1 MLAFF
6 CGYAIIC
13 AEIMTEIKYSK
24 KGTTWAIEIQGD
36 SQQEITERFWSFWNH
51 GATDGE
57 FHWLNEFRG
66 YFWTDEKRFSKSL
79 ENIFLFKML
88 NESDE
93 LREQDP
99 EGWAHCCK
107 GLKGG
112 FLPRAKELAK
122 EALDSLEAAEYF
134 GRFSDALDFQYSWND
149 QREANPLLRE
159 CNKSGE
165 IN

>member
-1 MLAFF
+1 
-6 CGYAIIC
+6 
-13 AEIMTEIKYSK
+13 MTEIKYSK

-36 SQQEITERFWSFWNH
+36 SELEINERFYSFWNH

-66 YFWTDEKRFSKSL
+66 YFWTDEKRFKKAL

-88 NESDE
+88 NESDA
-93 LREQDP
+93 LRENDP
-99 EGWAHCCK
+99 EGWQHCCK
-107 GLKGG
+107 GVKGG
-112 FLPRAKELAK
+112 FMPRAKELAK
-122 EALDSLEAAEYF
+122 EALDTLESSEYF

-149 QREANPLLRE
+149 PKDTIAPILRE

-165 IN
+165 RN

>member
-1 MLAFF
+1 
-6 CGYAIIC
+6 
-13 AEIMTEIKYSK
+13 MTEIKYSK

-36 SQQEITERFWSFWNH
+36 SELEINERFYSFWNH

-66 YFWTDEKRFSKSL
+66 YFWTDEKRFKKSL

-93 LREQDP
+93 LREQDF
-99 EGWAHCCK
+99 EGWQHCCK
-107 GLKGG
+107 GIKGG
-112 FLPRAKELAK
+112 FMPRAKELAK
-122 EALDSLEAAEYF
+122 EALDTLESSEYF

-149 QREANPLLRE
+149 PKDTIAPILRE

-165 IN
+165 RN

>member
-1 MLAFF
+1 
-6 CGYAIIC
+6 
-13 AEIMTEIKYSK
+13 MTEIKYSK

-36 SQQEITERFWSFWNH
+36 SELEINERFYSFWNH

-66 YFWTDEKRFSKSL
+66 YFWTDEKRFKKAL

-93 LREQDP
+93 LREQDF
-99 EGWAHCCK
+99 EGWQHCCK
-107 GLKGG
+107 GIKGG
-112 FLPRAKELAK
+112 FMPRAKELAK
-122 EALDSLEAAEYF
+122 EALDTLESSEYF

-149 QREANPLLRE
+149 PKDTIPPILRE

-165 IN
+165 AN